1 MGSRALVS
9 QMQHKWKIMVG
20 GNGREPRLESQPN
33 ELNGISDVNGKCQPP
48 LILSPFRCSV

>member
-20 GNGREPRLESQPN
+20 GNGREPRSESQPN

-48 LILSPFRCSV
+48 LILSPFLCSV